1 MCEGQDRASVLLL
14 SSDLF
19 IDLCQVLPLLH
30 LSTIRVVNHMR
41 IPNFQLFSGEVG
53 VRRPHC
59 SLRVLLLLLHYSV
72 LLFLMILDQDELL
85 LVDIHEWLFTVL
97 LRVSLSFQDL
107 RLDG

>member
-14 SSDLF
+14 SSDPF

-59 SLRVLLLLLHYSV
+59 SLRVLLLLL